1 MKKIL
6 ILATMAALAMGL
18 VGCSSMDVQELGRFT
33 VISSKN
39 VDISRLGEMQRS
51 AERAVTKNLN
61 AKGLLIKNKKLDEDH
76 YALENALDSALEQ
89 IPGAVALIDAKVQYV
104 HKKSMGKKQWGY
116 YFEGTALIDSSTVG
130 KNDTLSENDT
140 ICFISNEETGETTL
154 ISEEELNDLIA
165 KMDK

>member
-18 VGCSSMDVQELGRFT
+18 VGCSSMDVEDLGRFT

-51 AERAVTKNLN
+51 AEKAVTKNLN
-61 AKGLLIKNKKLDEDH
+61 AKGLLIRNKKLDEEH

-104 HKKSMGKKQWGY
+104 HKKSMGKK
-116 YFEGTALIDSSTVG
+116 TVG
-130 KNDTLSENDT
+130 IL
-140 ICFISNEETGETTL
+140 F
-154 ISEEELNDLIA
+154 
-165 KMDK
+165 